1 MSTDRLNLPQLQ
13 TRMMVNAL
21 RSVRVG
27 GSVVYST
34 CTLSPTQNEM
44 VVENACALA
53 RTHYGIKAVERSL
66 KKMENRLTNT
76 GLFQF
81 SADCRRGSLLLPTLL
96 SNFGPTYVCKILSKR
111 WLKYAIC
118 PTSTEDEA
126 GQSSEKGASS
136 DNEVTNKTTTTTTV
150 ISCRND
156 LIEK

>member
-44 VVENACALA
+44 VVENPCALA
-53 RTHYGIKAVERSL
+53 RTYYGIKAVERSL

-81 SADCRRGSLLLPTLL
+81 SADCRPGSLLLPTLL
-96 SNFGPTYVCKILSKR
+96 SNFEPTYVCKITR
-111 WLKYAIC
+111 I
-118 PTSTEDEA
+118 
-126 GQSSEKGASS
+126 G
-136 DNEVTNKTTTTTTV
+136 
-150 ISCRND
+150 
-156 LIEK
+156 